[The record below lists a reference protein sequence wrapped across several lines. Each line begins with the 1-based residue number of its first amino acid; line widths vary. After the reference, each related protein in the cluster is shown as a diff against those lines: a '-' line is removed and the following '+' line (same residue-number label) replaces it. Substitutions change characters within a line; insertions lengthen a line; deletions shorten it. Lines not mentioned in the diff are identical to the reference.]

1 MRLLNTRT
9 INATGANTTATKT
22 MFALTVN
29 PSRKGCASLRTGKN
43 DIAHTK
49 RRRVIVGKDEGWMK
63 FATEA
68 WGLKDGRRV
77 FPAKKKANSL
87 A

>member
-22 MFALTVN
+22 MCALTVN
-29 PSRKGCASLRTGKN
+29 PSRKGCASLRTGKS
-43 DIAHTK
+43 DIAHAEK
-49 RRRVIVGKDEGWMK
+49 RSVTVGEDEGWMK
-63 FATEA
+63 SANEL
-68 WGLKDGRRV
+68 WGLKDGRRM
-77 FPAKKKANSL
+77 FPAKKKANL

>member
-22 MFALTVN
+22 MSALTVD
-29 PSRKGCASLRTGKN
+29 PSRKGCANLRIGN
-43 DIAHTK
+43 SDIAHAK
-49 RRRVIVGKDEGWMK
+49 RRSVIVGEDEGWMK
-63 FATEA
+63 SATEA
-68 WGLKDGRRV
+68 WGLKDGRRM
-77 FPAKKKANSL
+77 FPARRKANL